1 MADHK
6 VTTHMLTLP
15 APAKLNLML
24 QITGRREDGYHNLQ
38 TLFQFLDYGDQLQF
52 DVLPTAQI
60 EVISDLSDL
69 PNEDNLIYRAALLL
83 QQHSNCQQ
91 GARINLEKV
100 LPMGAGLGGGSSDAA
115 TTLIALNQLWNLNF
129 ELPELAELSLQ
140 LGADVPVFVQGYA
153 AWAEGVGEQL
163 TAVTLPEYWYLVLTP
178 DCHVSTAEIFSH
190 KELTR
195 NTSAITIATALKG
208 GGRNDCEAIV
218 SALYPQ
224 VKQALNWL
232 NQFAAAKMTG
242 TGASIFASF
251 ETQDQ
256 ALQVL
261 NQRPDTL
268 RGFIARGQ
276 NISPLHR
283 TAKLTTIK

>member
-1 MADHK
+1 
-6 VTTHMLTLP
+6 MLTLP

-24 QITGRREDGYHNLQ
+24 HITGRREDGYHNLQ

-52 DVLPTAQI
+52 DALSSAEI
-60 EVISDLSDL
+60 EVISDLSGI

-91 GARINLEKV
+91 GARIHLEKI

-115 TTLIALNQLWNLNF
+115 TTLIALNQLWNLNI
-129 ELPELAELSLQ
+129 ELAELAGLGLQ
-140 LGADVPVFVQGYA
+140 LGADVPVFVRGYA
-153 AWAEGVGEQL
+153 AWAEGIGEQL
-163 TAVTLPEYWYLVLTP
+163 TAVTLPEFWYLVLTP

-195 NTSAITIATALKG
+195 NTSAITIAAALKG
-208 GGRNDCEAIV
+208 GGRNDCEAVV
-218 SALYPQ
+218 STLYPQ
-224 VKQALNWL
+224 VKQALIWL
-232 NQFAAAKMTG
+232 NQFAAARMTG

-256 ALQVL
+256 AQQVL
-261 NQRPDTL
+261 DQLPDTL
-268 RGFIARGQ
+268 RGFIAQGE

>member
-1 MADHK
+1 
-6 VTTHMLTLP
+6 MLTLP

-24 QITGRREDGYHNLQ
+24 HITGRREDGYHNLQ

-52 DVLPTAQI
+52 DALSSAEI
-60 EVISDLSDL
+60 EVISDLSGI

-91 GARINLEKV
+91 GARIHLEKI

-115 TTLIALNQLWNLNF
+115 TTLIALNQLWNLNI
-129 ELPELAELSLQ
+129 ELAELAGLGLQ
-140 LGADVPVFVQGYA
+140 LGADVPVFVRGYA
-153 AWAEGVGEQL
+153 AWAEGIGEQL
-163 TAVTLPEYWYLVLTP
+163 TAVTLPEFWYLVLTP

-195 NTSAITIATALKG
+195 NTSAITIAAALKG
-208 GGRNDCEAIV
+208 GGRNDCEAVV
-218 SALYPQ
+218 STLYPQ
-224 VKQALNWL
+224 VKQALIWL
-232 NQFAAAKMTG
+232 NQFAAARMTG

-256 ALQVL
+256 AQQVL
-261 NQRPDTL
+261 DQLPATL
-268 RGFIARGQ
+268 RGFIAQGE

>member
-1 MADHK
+1 
-6 VTTHMLTLP
+6 MLTLP

-24 QITGRREDGYHNLQ
+24 HITGRRKDGYHNLQ

-52 DVLPTAQI
+52 DALSSAEI
-60 EVISDLSDL
+60 EVISDLSGI

-91 GARINLEKV
+91 GARIHLEKI

-115 TTLIALNQLWNLNF
+115 TTLIALNQLWNLNI
-129 ELPELAELSLQ
+129 ELAELAGLGLQ
-140 LGADVPVFVQGYA
+140 LGADVPVFVRGYA
-153 AWAEGVGEQL
+153 AWAEGIGEQL
-163 TAVTLPEYWYLVLTP
+163 TAVTLPEFWYLVLTP

-195 NTSAITIATALKG
+195 NTSAITIAAALKG
-208 GGRNDCEAIV
+208 GGRNDCEAVV
-218 SALYPQ
+218 STLYPQ
-224 VKQALNWL
+224 VKQALIWL
-232 NQFAAAKMTG
+232 NQFAAARMTG

-256 ALQVL
+256 AQQVL
-261 NQRPDTL
+261 DQLPATL
-268 RGFIARGQ
+268 RGFIAQGE

>member
-1 MADHK
+1 MSI
-6 VTTHMLTLP
+6 LTLP

-24 QITGRREDGYHNLQ
+24 HITGRRDDGYHNLQ
-38 TLFQFLDYGDQLQF
+38 TLFQFLDYGDQLHF
-52 DVLPTAQI
+52 DIMSTPEIV
-60 EVISDLSDL
+60 VISDLSDI
-69 PNEDNLIYRAALLL
+69 PNEDNLIYRAARLL
-83 QQHSNCQQ
+83 QQHSKCQQ
-91 GARINLEKV
+91 GARIELEKT

-129 ELPELAELSLQ
+129 ELAELAGFGLQ
-140 LGADVPVFVQGYA
+140 LGADVPVFIRGYA

-163 TAVTLPEYWYLVLTP
+163 TAVTLPESWYLVLTP

-195 NTSAITIATALKG
+195 NTSAITIAAALKG
-208 GGRNDCEAIV
+208 DGRNDCQAVV
-218 SALYPQ
+218 STLYPQ
-224 VKQALNWL
+224 VKQALIWL
-232 NQFAAAKMTG
+232 NQFAVAKMTG

-256 ALQVL
+256 AQQVL
-261 NQRPDTL
+261 DQRPGTL
-268 RGFIARGQ
+268 QGFIARGK
-276 NISPLHR
+276 NISLLHR